1 MTASHPHAPTHAIVT
16 GGSSGIGLA
25 IAHRLLARGMH
36 VTIVARNAERLATAE
51 AALKGSCT
59 SGSQRVLAISADVA
73 SEAATRVAMT
83 QAIAELG
90 PPDLLITSA
99 GVGGF
104 VGRFE
109 DAPLEEFESVMAI
122 NYLGSVYSARA
133 VLPTMR
139 ARRKGHVCFVSSGA
153 ALIGVYGYSVYAPTK
168 FALRGLADVLRAEL
182 KRDDVRVSI
191 CYPPDTDTPMLQE
204 EILTA
209 PPETRAIAESAG
221 LWSADDV
228 ARITLKGIDANKFEI
243 PIGTELWALQHF
255 RGIASGG
262 INWYLDG
269 IVEKARVKSLASAP
283 PSTSPSLAS
292 DAAPASPAASPDR
305 ST

>member
-1 MTASHPHAPTHAIVT
+1 MSTHPPSHAIVT

-36 VTIVARNAERLATAE
+36 VTIVARNAERLAAAE
-51 AALKGSCT
+51 AGLTRSRASH
-59 SGSQRVLAISADVA
+59 SQRLLAISADVA
-73 SEAATRVAMT
+73 SEPATRAAME

-109 DAPLEEFESVMAI
+109 DVPLEEFESVMAV
-122 NYLGSVYSARA
+122 NYLGSVYCARA
-133 VLPTMR
+133 VLPSMR
-139 ARRKGHVCFVSSGA
+139 ARRRGHICFVSSGA

-182 KRDDVRVSI
+182 KRDDVKVSI

-204 EILTA
+204 EIATA
-209 PPETRAIAESAG
+209 PPETRAISASAG
-221 LWSADDV
+221 LWTADDV
-228 ARITLKGIDANKFEI
+228 ARVTLKGIDAQRFEI

-269 IVEKARVKSLASAP
+269 IVAKARATSSQASRHESTSQSLAA
-283 PSTSPSLAS
+283 
-292 DAAPASPAASPDR
+292 DVAPASPAASPDQ